1 MKPLTQIHQR
11 GVEHLRQEL
20 EALESLIQV
29 CADSVKLCA
38 APELASAASVMQMTA
53 DRAFEASESA
63 KTLETAITD
72 ELDSE
77 AERPAASAPC
87 MQAVKSDA
95 VTLHELLVEIH
106 TRYTDNQAID
116 NLFIQAVAIAGSIRN
131 ITNGGKLQ

>member
-1 MKPLTQIHQR
+1 MKPLTQTHQR

-20 EALESLIQV
+20 EALESLVQV

-38 APELASAASVMQMTA
+38 APELASAASVLQMTA

-63 KTLETAITD
+63 KTLETAITG

-77 AERPAASAPC
+77 AEHQAAAAPC
-87 MQAVKSDA
+87 MQVMQSDS
-95 VTLHELLVEIH
+95 VTLHELLIEMH

-116 NLFIQAVAIAGSIRN
+116 DLFIQAVALAGSIRN